1 MVLLGLWLSSVDQ
14 DYLLESILVG
24 KILEI
29 LSKLNFTV
37 EKLVKY
43 KFGRVIKKITN
54 QKDKIPSILR
64 TNNFDLACTL
74 FDSWNSLASKSE
86 LFVAPRRKSE
96 DEIISSECAN
106 MVATNCKR
114 ESDKTSLSS
123 ENLFPKKIKASDSTE
138 IDTLKQEKDKDR
150 KVRFPDSH
158 ELLCKIIVFE
168 RAPEEYEFLSDGS
181 ASRDSYLHADIG
193 EASIAFGHSDEI
205 IEDLVCLKPWNIP
218 NSLDHLL
225 EFPDGIDCEEKII
238 QQQRERTVLS
248 TSYFSIH
255 EIPSSPSEK
264 NVDIQEC
271 SDDQV
276 KTIPIR
282 ANENIIRHT
291 VKIKSSCLIIP
302 GMLSPDLLSSLVS
315 NASYD
320 STFNPFIK
328 SDTKYS
334 QNTQFNIASE
344 SPAVKKSKRNL
355 CKFYKPGRASSCRLG
370 SSCKFLHQD

>member
-54 QKDKIPSILR
+54 QKDKKSSILR

-114 ESDKTSLSS
+114 ESDSTSLSS
-123 ENLFPKKIKASDSTE
+123 ENLFTKKIKTSDSTE
-138 IDTLKQEKDKDR
+138 TDLNHEKGKDR

-193 EASIAFGHSDEI
+193 EASIAFGHADEI
-205 IEDLVCLKPWNIP
+205 IEDLFCFKPWNIP

-225 EFPDGIDCEEKII
+225 ELPDGIDCEEKII

-255 EIPSSPSEK
+255 EIPSSPSEN
-264 NVDIQEC
+264 NVDIQE
-271 SDDQV
+271 SFDDKV

-315 NASYD
+315 NTSYD

-334 QNTQFNIASE
+334 HSTQFNTASE
-344 SPAVKKSKRNL
+344 SPSVKNSKRNL